1 MPIRAVGFD
10 LDETL
15 AVPERKRS
23 SILRSA
29 TEAVDAPALTREAY
43 LDAHARH
50 LTRESRTPIFA
61 DLLADHDADVDPD
74 RLAAAYRER
83 IADALVLLDGVEGLL
98 DSLRGGYRVGLLTN
112 GPRVAQR
119 DKLAVLGL
127 TGAFDAA
134 LVSGEL
140 DAGKPD
146 ARAFA
151 ALVEALGADP
161 AETAYVGDDPEAD
174 VAGASNAGL
183 RTVQVCYE
191 GGPDPSPV
199 ADAHVDRADL
209 VSALP
214 AVLQSL

>member
-23 SILRSA
+23 SILRAA
-29 TEAVDAPALTREAY
+29 TEAVDAPPLTREAY

-61 DLLADHDADVDPD
+61 DLLDGHEDDVDPD
-74 RLAAAYRER
+74 RLAAAYRDR
-83 IADALVLLDGVEGLL
+83 IADSLALLDGTETLL
-98 DSLRGGYRVGLLTN
+98 DSLRADYRVGLLTN

-127 TGAFDAA
+127 TDAFDAT

-146 ARAFA
+146 ERAFA
-151 ALVEALGADP
+151 ALVAALGVDP

-174 VAGASNAGL
+174 IEGAANGGL
-183 RTVQVCYE
+183 RAVQVCYD

-199 ADAHVDRADL
+199 ADAHVDRANL
-209 VSALP
+209 VSSLP
-214 AVLQSL
+214 DVLQSL